1 MTLPNDMYPQY
12 ILNVEKFMCK
22 ENYQNQSFAAIPNSG
37 AIHECHS
44 NYLCL
49 CYYDWIGDL
58 LEKAENGQQYA

>member
-1 MTLPNDMYPQY
+1 
-12 ILNVEKFMCK
+12 MCK